1 MTATIRL
8 FLLACVCFFST
19 NIHAQTRADADLLN
33 DISGIKAI
41 DNHAHPLKYVAAG
54 EKADDEFDALPLDAL
69 EPFPLPLRLHPT
81 NPEFIGAWRALY
93 RYAHNDMSEAHMR
106 ELLAAKQRLLKERGD
121 SFPAWV
127 LDQLN
132 IETMF
137 ANRVRMGRGL
147 SAPRFRWVAFD
158 DALIFPLSNEA
169 PKRFN
174 RDYKA
179 FYPGEERLLKRY
191 LADLKVS
198 ALPPSLEQYLRQV
211 VTPTLER
218 QKQNG
223 AVAIKFEA
231 AYLRRLDFDDP
242 EEARARAIYARFV
255 RGGEPPASGYK
266 ALQDF
271 LFYYIARECGRLSMA
286 VHIHCIE
293 GAGGYYRQSGSNPLL
308 LETVFNDS
316 ALRKTNFVVVHGGYP
331 FTQEMRSLLSKP
343 NVYADFSA
351 QTFFMYPRELSG
363 VLRNWLEFYPD
374 KILFGTDAFSF
385 GPEVD
390 WPEVAWLSNTT
401 ARQALALALTGMMN
415 DGEITRERAL
425 ELARMV
431 LRENAIKLYGL
442 RRAANPKP
450 PPPVT
455 RLEKSATPDFL
466 I

>member
-1 MTATIRL
+1 MTATNRTL
-8 FLLACVCFFST
+8 LLACFFFLSLPVL
-19 NIHAQTRADADLLN
+19 AQTRADADLLN
-33 DISGIKAI
+33 EISRIKAI
-41 DNHAHPLKYVAAG
+41 DNHAHPLKYVATG

-69 EPFPLPLRLHPT
+69 EPFPLPLRLNPT

-93 RYAHNDMSEAHMR
+93 RYAHDDMSEAHLR
-106 ELLAAKQRLLKERGD
+106 ELLTVKQRVLKERGD

-137 ANRVRMGRGL
+137 ANRVAMGRGL

-158 DALIFPLSNEA
+158 DALIFPLNNEA
-169 PKRFN
+169 AKRFN
-174 RDYKA
+174 RDYRA
-179 FYPGEERLLKRY
+179 FFPGEERLLKRY
-191 LADLKVS
+191 LMDLKIS
-198 ALPPSLEQYLRQV
+198 GLPPSLEAYLKTV

-223 AVAIKFEA
+223 AVAVKFEA
-231 AYLRRLDFDDP
+231 AYLRKLDFDDP
-242 EEARARAIYARFV
+242 DEVRARAIYARYI

-271 LFYYIARECGRLSMA
+271 LFYYIARECGRLGMA

-308 LETVFNDS
+308 METAFNDS

-331 FTQEMRSLLSKP
+331 FTKEMRSLMSKP

-363 VLRNWLEFYPD
+363 ILRNWLEFYPE
-374 KILFGTDAFSF
+374 KVLFGTDAFSF

-415 DGEITRERAL
+415 DGEITRQRAL

-431 LRENAIKLYGL
+431 LRENAVKLYGF
-442 RRAANPKP
+442 K
-450 PPPVT
+450 
-455 RLEKSATPDFL
+455 
-466 I
+466 